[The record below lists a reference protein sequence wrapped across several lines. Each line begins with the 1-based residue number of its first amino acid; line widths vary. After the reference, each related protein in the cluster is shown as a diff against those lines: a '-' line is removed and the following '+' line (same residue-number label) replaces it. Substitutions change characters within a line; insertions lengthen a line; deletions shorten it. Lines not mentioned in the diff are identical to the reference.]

1 MLWYNGNRQGKID
14 ALAWAYSPYMMKDE
28 ERILTKHP
36 QGKNGVSISK
46 AKYDLVRGGLLDCLK
61 AKPLTHDELMACVTK
76 KLQSKFEG
84 SMKWYAENVKLD
96 LEARGEIER
105 VPGKKHESYRLRK
118 Q

>member
-1 MLWYNGNRQGKID
+1 
-14 ALAWAYSPYMMKDE
+14 MKDE

-36 QGKNGVSISK
+36 QGKFGVSISK
-46 AKYDLVRGGLLDCLK
+46 AKYDLVRVGLIDCLK
-61 AKPLTHDELMACVTK
+61 GKPLTQEELITCVTK

-105 VPGKKHESYRLRK
+105 VPSKKHETYRLKK

>member
-1 MLWYNGNRQGKID
+1 MPSLGLIIHM
-14 ALAWAYSPYMMKDE
+14 SKDE

-36 QGKNGVSISK
+36 QGKYGVSISK
-46 AKYDLVRGGLLDCLK
+46 AKYDLIKSSIIDCLK
-61 AKPLTHDELMACVTK
+61 VKPLTQDELIACVTK
-76 KLQSKFEG
+76 RLQSKFEG

-105 VPGKKHESYRLRK
+105 VQSKKIETYRLKK

>member
-1 MLWYNGNRQGKID
+1 MMPSLGLML
-14 ALAWAYSPYMMKDE
+14 SMSKDE

-36 QGKNGVSISK
+36 QGKTGVSISK
-46 AKYDLVRGGLLDCLK
+46 AKYDLVKVGLLDCLK
-61 AKPLTHDELMACVTK
+61 AKPLTQEELITCVTRR
-76 KLQSKFEG
+76 LQSKFEG

-105 VPGKKHESYRLRK
+105 VTSKKKETYRLKK

>member
-1 MLWYNGNRQGKID
+1 
-14 ALAWAYSPYMMKDE
+14 MMKDE
-28 ERILTKHP
+28 FSPNTSR
-36 QGKNGVSISK
+36 QVYVSIWK
-46 AKYDLVRGGLLDCLK
+46 EYDLMRVGLIDCLK
-61 AKPLTHDELMACVTK
+61 EKPLTHEELIACVTK

-105 VPGKKHESYRLRK
+105 VPSKKHETYRLKK